1 MDNQNQPNNTQSSN
15 NESLPTDQQFN
26 NQPTFQ
32 PSVIQPQQNEQLTTP
47 LQQPTYNQPPQR
59 QDQSNHLYIKQEI
72 KYSSRSFPV
81 TDGQQLVCFAKV
93 RVLSLKK
100 HIDIYQ
106 DETAKQIIFT
116 IQQEKIMAISKTYDV
131 ILSNG
136 QKIGAFQLK
145 VMQSMTKEH
154 WDILDSNNNPIGY
167 IEQDV
172 VTAMENK
179 AGNIIANDI
188 NNMLENNLAGS
199 PIDTTTRIEI
209 PQKFIAYMN
218 NQPVCIYSEKFTI
231 NTLFNMDIDFSSDTG
246 QIFNTTMRLA
256 AAILLASEHKNIN

>member
-1 MDNQNQPNNTQSSN
+1 MDNQNQSNNAQLSD
-15 NESLPTDQQFN
+15 NESLSTNQQIN

-32 PSVIQPQQNEQLTTP
+32 PNVIQPQQNEQLTTP
-47 LQQPTYNQPPQR
+47 LQQPTYNQSSPI

-72 KYSSRSFPV
+72 KYGNRSFPV
-81 TDGQQLVCFAKV
+81 TDGQQQVCFAKV
-93 RVLSLKK
+93 KIFSLKK

-116 IQQEKIMAISKTYDV
+116 IQQQKIMAVSKTYDV

-136 QKIGAFQLK
+136 QKIGSFQLK
-145 VMQSMTKEH
+145 AMQSMTKEH
-154 WDILDSNNNPIGY
+154 WDILDANNNPIGY
-167 IEQDV
+167 IEQDI
-172 VTAMENK
+172 VTAMEDK

-188 NNMLENNLAGS
+188 NNMFENNLAGS
-199 PIDTTTRIEI
+199 SIDTTTRIKI

-218 NQPVCIYSEKFTI
+218 NQPVCIYDEKYQI
-231 NTLFNMDIDFSSDTG
+231 NTFLNMDIDFSVDTG

-256 AAILLASEHKNIN
+256 AAILLASKHT